1 MWLSHVWSLQRK
13 PPVFVHS
20 HMSSVRFLEVFTPS
34 FSIFDIQE
42 GAELAEGNGE
52 EVEQQTQEE
61 GGDDQ
66 QEEQDEY

>member
-1 MWLSHVWSLQRK
+1 MCGPSRESPLYLCTVTCHQCGFWRCSR
-13 PPVFVHS
+13 PPF
-20 HMSSVRFLEVFTPS
+20 SV
-34 FSIFDIQE
+34 FDIQE

-52 EVEQQTQEE
+52 EVEQQTHEE

>member
-1 MWLSHVWSLQRK
+1 MFTQSHVTLLWFSEAFM
-13 PPVFVHS
+13 PP
-20 HMSSVRFLEVFTPS
+20 
-34 FSIFDIQE
+34 FSTSDIQE

-52 EVEQQTQEE
+52 EAEQQTQEE

>member
-1 MWLSHVWSLQRK
+1 MPH
-13 PPVFVHS
+13 
-20 HMSSVRFLEVFTPS
+20 
-34 FSIFDIQE
+34 FSIYNIQE

>member
-1 MWLSHVWSLQRK
+1 MR
-13 PPVFVHS
+13 S
-20 HMSSVRFLEVFTPS
+20 HMTLLWLLEAFMPQ
-34 FSIFDIQE
+34 FSIFNIQE

>member
-1 MWLSHVWSLQRK
+1 MPQ
-13 PPVFVHS
+13 
-20 HMSSVRFLEVFTPS
+20 